1 MHRQSLGREPDR
13 AAVTGAINDRSERIG
28 FSVRLLA
35 IRSGACATPERS
47 LQGQSGDN
55 KAAVQEVR
63 AKFQQTSLELF
74 GADQTGVR
82 RSRSALATTVTD
94 DSAMAA
100 APMAGVS
107 SRPKT
112 G

>member
-13 AAVTGAINDRSERIG
+13 AAVTGAMNDRSERIG

-63 AKFQQTSLELF
+63 AKISTNELRVVWCRSSNLISRKGLMVRWRSDYGTS
-74 GADQTGVR
+74 
-82 RSRSALATTVTD
+82 
-94 DSAMAA
+94 
-100 APMAGVS
+100 
-107 SRPKT
+107 
-112 G
+112 